1 MAILL
6 FFLIATIVIAVVFS
20 GRIKRKASLASIFEK
35 VYQLLQN
42 EDMQNALYPSSFQS
56 LLKPGNANRQISDL
70 YGTDIADPIR
80 ANGPLGELLYISALR
95 HPSGASYL
103 GHRLGSLRGKDVYEI
118 VSDDSRDWRIIFFDM
133 YWSSKDTVAPQG
145 LRYQGP
151 GALPKGQ
158 FGLSATN
165 RFMSTFPIDFWEN
178 LIQGTQAQFGF
189 PAVKTHLKRLDY
201 SRAKRPDQ
209 HLENLQKTLVAVRA
223 EGFGEDS

>member
-6 FFLIATIVIAVVFS
+6 LLVIATIVITVALN
-20 GRIKRKASLASIFEK
+20 GRTKRKASLASVFEK
-35 VYQLLQN
+35 AYQLLQN
-42 EDMQNALYPSSFQS
+42 EDMQNALYPSSLQS
-56 LLKPGNANRQISDL
+56 LLKPDNPNRQISDL

-80 ANGPLGELLYISALR
+80 ANGPLGELIYISGLR

-103 GHRLGSLRGKDVYEI
+103 GHRLGSLHGKDVYEI
-118 VSDDSRDWRIIFFDM
+118 VSDDFRDWRIIFFDM
-133 YWSSKDTVAPQG
+133 YWSSKDTVAPKDMS
-145 LRYQGP
+145 YQGSDT
-151 GALPKGQ
+151 LPKGQ

-165 RFMSTFPIDFWEN
+165 RFISTFPIDFWEN

-189 PAVKTHLKRLDY
+189 PAVKTHLKSLDY